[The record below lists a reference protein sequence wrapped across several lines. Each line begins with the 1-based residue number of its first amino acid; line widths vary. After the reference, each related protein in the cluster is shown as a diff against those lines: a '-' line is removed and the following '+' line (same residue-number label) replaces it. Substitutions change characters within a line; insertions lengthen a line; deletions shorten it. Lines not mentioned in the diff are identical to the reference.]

1 MQKNPQT
8 HLMSQC
14 CLHVYAGKKNKLDK
28 NGKIHEFDHLYM
40 LLVIHF
46 HIA

>member
-1 MQKNPQT
+1 MQKNSSASNVSMLSTCIWWQK
-8 HLMSQC
+8 
-14 CLHVYAGKKNKLDK
+14 YKLDK
-28 NGKIHEFDHLYM
+28 NGKIHECDHLYM